1 MLSMADNY
9 QLLRYLYA
17 SKPDRQYPYWTPD
30 EETSDHE
37 APEPLTGTDLVL
49 PTLNDNYEGIDFIEL
64 LITHKEESLNTSEI
78 TLVFSSLPDAS
89 FHNFEFKCNVTEDIP
104 AGEPYLV
111 KFIVDNNKQMGD
123 GSRKL
128 TGISS
133 LKVMFDKEVSNLV
146 FNDLVFKSEDY
157 TYTLFAL
164 EEFYK
169 DGVNYVL
176 RALQSK
182 DIESSDD
189 WVLEEMLKK
198 VPTVLKRYTYM
209 AGSAFAWLEHW
220 EYEAKPM
227 KQTNNESNNYADRLL
242 GQVDK
247 AIDNYLKTLDKNP
260 DEIYIENL
268 NLVTYDK
275 LEWGL

>member
-9 QLLRYLYA
+9 RLLRYLYA

-30 EETSDHE
+30 KDTTDNTP
-37 APEPLTGTDLVL
+37 PEPLTGTELVM

-64 LITHKEESLNTSEI
+64 LITHEEESLKTSDI
-78 TLVFSSLPDAS
+78 TLIFSSLPDAS
-89 FHNFEFKCNVTEDIP
+89 YHNVSFKCDVDEDIP
-104 AGEPYLV
+104 PNKPFLV
-111 KFIVDNNKQMGD
+111 KFVVDTNKQMTD
-123 GSRKL
+123 GSRLL
-128 TGISS
+128 TGVSS
-133 LKVMFDKEVSNLV
+133 IKILFDKEVTNLK

-176 RALQSK
+176 RGLQSK
-182 DIESSDD
+182 NIESSQE
-189 WVLEEMLKK
+189 WILSEMLEKI
-198 VPTVLKRYTYM
+198 PTVLKRYTYM

-220 EYEAKPM
+220 EYESKPM

-247 AIDNYLKTLDKNP
+247 AIDNYLKTLDRNP
-260 DEIYIENL
+260 DESYIEDID
-268 NLVTYDK
+268 LVTYTG